1 MVQPWEST
9 ARPTTEVCSPDKG
22 QTILELART
31 VFPPEQAVVLGL
43 GLEQV
48 RTRVQVLLAL
58 GQAQELVQRLAEQV
72 LDRDPAILR
81 HQILLLPQ
89 HLLPPTR
96 ATLAVLP
103 DN

>member
-9 ARPTTEVCSPDKG
+9 ARPTTEVCSPDRG

-43 GLEQV
+43 GQV
-48 RTRVQVLLAL
+48 RTQVQVLLAL
-58 GQAQELVQRLAEQV
+58 GQAQEQEQRLAEQV

>member
-9 ARPTTEVCSPDKG
+9 ARPTMEVCSPDKG

-43 GLEQV
+43 GQV
-48 RTRVQVLLAL
+48 RTQVQVLLAP